1 MKDTPSQSILAKC
14 HCQFLQRWFFSVT
27 SPCIFEAIHWY
38 HPLHRAETELL
49 WNFGVSI
56 CCIGKDILKF
66 SSVTLL
72 LQCPCWKPTIYH
84 RFVDILSRYALF
96 WWLVPEKIAFCLQRS
111 ETKYRYFIW
120 AKRSTARRA
129 AIVHSERHFAL
140 ILASFDVALPSESEK
155 PSWIEWKIEISPST
169 CCLVGP
175 HV

>member
-1 MKDTPSQSILAKC
+1 MWWPIFAAMILQCDKPV
-14 HCQFLQRWFFSVT
+14 HL
-27 SPCIFEAIHWY
+27 WY

-49 WNFGVSI
+49 WNFGVST
-56 CCIGKDILKF
+56 CCIGEDILKF

-72 LQCPCWKPTIYH
+72 LQCPCMKPTIYH